1 MENNEKTEL
10 EIRLENLEAKF
21 DEVAQ
26 KIAEL
31 QSRIRADKEAR
42 NKEVKNDLITNR
54 VNAVNLN
61 LPKSISESFGTI
73 NSLRNKEF
81 RGSPTPNP

>member
-73 NSLRNKEF
+73 NSLRNK
-81 RGSPTPNP
+81 

>member
-31 QSRIRADKEAR
+31 QSRIKADKEAR
-42 NKEVKNDLITNR
+42 NKEVKNDLIDNR
-54 VNAVNLN
+54 LNAINLK

-73 NSLRNKEF
+73 NSPRNK
-81 RGSPTPNP
+81 

>member
-21 DEVAQ
+21 DEVTQ

-73 NSLRNKEF
+73 NSLRNK
-81 RGSPTPNP
+81 

>member
-31 QSRIRADKEAR
+31 QSRIKADKDAR
-42 NKEVKNDLITNR
+42 DKEVKSDFITNR
-54 VNAVNLN
+54 VNAVNLK

-73 NSLRNKEF
+73 NSPRNK
-81 RGSPTPNP
+81 

>member
-61 LPKSISESFGTI
+61 LPKFISESFGTI
-73 NSLRNKEF
+73 NSLRNK
-81 RGSPTPNP
+81 